1 MPATCSCS
9 GSSPDLAKLGCPGVK
24 STRTWVWGGLRGTC
38 SPPGAFA
45 GLGEVR
51 GGASSCGGGC
61 ARRDTPASGCS
72 GDSRGYGL
80 PNLAQKVWD
89 GLRVLTEGW
98 NRRKRRAG
106 SAATLIGGVV
116 RAELADRAVR
126 WSSGLLDPEVR
137 SVEVLRR
144 YIGGQGGPVLYD
156 GEQLLRKP
164 CTCGGDSRGESR
176 CGRGGDRG

>member
-1 MPATCSCS
+1 MAT
-9 GSSPDLAKLGCPGVK
+9 PGLK

-72 GDSRGYGL
+72 GDSKGYSL

-89 GLRVLTEGW
+89 GLRVLTEGR
-98 NRRKRRAG
+98 NGRKRRAG
-106 SAATLIGGVV
+106 SAVTLIGGVV

-126 WSSGLLDPEVR
+126 WSSGLLDPAGLMGLLQSWVR
-137 SVEVLRR
+137 
-144 YIGGQGGPVLYD
+144 GQRGSNG
-156 GEQLLRKP
+156 
-164 CTCGGDSRGESR
+164 TGGDKSRWR
-176 CGRGGDRG
+176 RDLPLRVV